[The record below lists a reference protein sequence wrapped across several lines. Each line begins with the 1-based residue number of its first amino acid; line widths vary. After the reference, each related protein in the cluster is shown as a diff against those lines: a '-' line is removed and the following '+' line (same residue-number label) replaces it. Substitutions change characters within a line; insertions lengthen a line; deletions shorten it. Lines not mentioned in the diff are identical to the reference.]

1 MNPSSP
7 AGPRRRLA
15 FPPPAT
21 LVTVAAVI
29 VTVVALATT
38 AVVLATGRSP
48 RAGAPPTTLPAGV
61 PVGWPAEVPL
71 IDGAQV
77 DSGQR
82 VDSPDGPFLGVTL
95 RVPDLRAAYVFY
107 RDALPAAGF
116 TLVEDSAHETAFAFF
131 ANLFAVGGTRA
142 VNVLVDGQADTVTV
156 AISPRAG

>member
-1 MNPSSP
+1 MALPP
-7 AGPRRRLA
+7 A
-15 FPPPAT
+15 AT

-38 AVVLATGRSP
+38 AVVLARGGGSGN
-48 RAGAPPTTLPAGV
+48 ASPPTTVPPGV
-61 PVGWPAEVPL
+61 PAGWPADVPL
-71 IDGAQV
+71 IDGAEV
-77 DSGQR
+77 VSGQR

-107 RDALPAAGF
+107 RDALRAAGF
-116 TLVEDSAHETAFAFF
+116 TLIEDSAHETAFAFF
-131 ANLFAVGGTRA
+131 ANLFAMGSTQA